1 MLIESRYQH
10 LLDYVN
16 GPGHDKLSRSN
27 SNHLLEKLSE
37 HKLISPVKLEII
49 NPDGSIKTQE
59 LRSEKPQTLEELRA
73 ARLAHFNK

>member
-37 HKLISPVKLEII
+37 YYSGTEHKLISSVKLEII

-59 LRSEKPQTLEELRA
+59 LRSEKPQTLEE
-73 ARLAHFNK
+73 